1 MLSMK
6 DCVTI
11 QNCIDKLLQSLYDIA
26 ISNRK
31 EEKMLLAAQENL
43 KQEILAIENETI
55 LENLKCFVMG
65 MKAQEEL
72 DRKRQRQGRTNNDT
86 QEEV

>member
-6 DCVTI
+6 DCDTI

-31 EEKMLLAAQENL
+31 EEEMLLAAQENL

-55 LENLKCFVMG
+55 LENLKCFVLG

-72 DRKRQRQGRTNNDT
+72 DRNRQRQSRKSKDT

>member
-1 MLSMK
+1 
-6 DCVTI
+6 
-11 QNCIDKLLQSLYDIA
+11 
-26 ISNRK
+26 
-31 EEKMLLAAQENL
+31 MLLAAQENL
-43 KQEILAIENETI
+43 KREILAIENETI

-72 DRKRQRQGRTNNDT
+72 ERKRQKQSMKSKST

>member
-1 MLSMK
+1 
-6 DCVTI
+6 
-11 QNCIDKLLQSLYDIA
+11 
-26 ISNRK
+26 
-31 EEKMLLAAQENL
+31 MLLAAQENL